1 MSVPKGRNTRVEVA
15 ATYSTAKSVTAITK
29 ASPGVVTSAAHG
41 LTDGTIGYFSGVSGM
56 VELEDQAASVD
67 GPVSS
72 TFNIEGLDTT
82 NFGTFSGSCN
92 FTPVATWLTLSNST
106 GYTIGGGNADE
117 MDATTLLDTSKKTEF
132 GMNAADTVTI
142 DGFEISVPKG
152 TLLIDGFSDS
162 QLAGRAIVQAAARAG
177 TDVVFRFTLSNGERR
192 VFRGQPSLPGE
203 AMSVNQKATGS
214 FNVAV
219 KGQVMY
225 LPA

>member
-29 ASPGVVTSAAHG
+29 ASPGAVTSAAHG

-142 DGFEISVPKG
+142 DGF
-152 TLLIDGFSDS
+152 SDS

-203 AMSVNQKATGS
+203 QMAVNQKATGS

>member
-15 ATYSTAKSVTAITK
+15 ATYAAAKVVSAITNT
-29 ASPGVVTSAAHG
+29 SPGVATSTAHG
-41 LTDGTIGYFSGVSGM
+41 LTNGTIGYFSGVEGM

-67 GPVSS
+67 NTAANAFDV
-72 TFNIEGLDTT
+72 EGLATT
-82 NFGTFSGSCN
+82 SFGTFSGSAD

-117 MDATTLLDTSKKTEF
+117 LDATTLLDTSKKTEF

-142 DGFEISVPKG
+142 DGF
-152 TLLIDGFSDS
+152 SDS
-162 QLAGRAIVQAAARAG
+162 QLPARAIVQAAARAG

-203 AMSVNQKATGS
+203 QMSVNQKATGS

>member
-15 ATYSTAKSVTAITK
+15 ATYAAAKTVSAITN
-29 ASPGVVTSAAHG
+29 ASPGVATSTAHG
-41 LTDGTIGYFSGVSGM
+41 LANGTIGYFSGVEGM

-67 GPVSS
+67 NTATNAFDV
-72 TFNIEGLDTT
+72 EGLATT
-82 NFGTFSGSCN
+82 SFGTFSGSAD

-117 MDATTLLDTSKKTEF
+117 LDATTLLDTSKKTEF

-142 DGFEISVPKG
+142 DGF
-152 TLLIDGFSDS
+152 SDS
-162 QLAGRAIVQAAARAG
+162 QLPARAIVQAAARAG

>member
-15 ATYSTAKSVTAITK
+15 ATYATAKVVSAITN
-29 ASPGVVTSAAHG
+29 ASPGVATSTAHG
-41 LTDGTIGYFSGVSGM
+41 LANGTIGYFSGVEGM

-67 GPVSS
+67 N
-72 TFNIEGLDTT
+72 TATNAFDIEGLATT
-82 NFGTFSGSCN
+82 NFGVFSGSAD

-117 MDATTLLDTSKKTEF
+117 LDATTLLDTSKKTEF
-132 GMNAADTVTI
+132 GMNAADTVT
-142 DGFEISVPKG
+142 
-152 TLLIDGFSDS
+152 IDGFSDS

>member
-142 DGFEISVPKG
+142 DGF
-152 TLLIDGFSDS
+152 SDS

-203 AMSVNQKATGS
+203 QMAVNQKATGS